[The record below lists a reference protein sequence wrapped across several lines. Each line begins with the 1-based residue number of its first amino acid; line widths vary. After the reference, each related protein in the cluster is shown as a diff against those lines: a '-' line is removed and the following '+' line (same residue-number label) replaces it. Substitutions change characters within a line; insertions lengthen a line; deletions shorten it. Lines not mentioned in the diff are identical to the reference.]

1 MLNGRDSARWDGQP
15 RRKLSVAA
23 CRAHITMVVVHGRR
37 ESSKI
42 YATSSTVGK
51 RSTIEPAKSPLVLRS
66 VTITQRHS
74 VVALSSPRGCSIF
87 PYTRRHQRAAGGSDA
102 LVPLL
107 RLAGGVHG
115 ALACTRRHLLGSTG
129 SHHAVA
135 LSWHF
140 ELPTRIHP
148 LHRV

>member
-15 RRKLSVAA
+15 RRRLSVAA
-23 CRAHITMVVVHGRR
+23 CRAHIMMVVVHGRR

-51 RSTIEPAKSPLVLRS
+51 GSTIGPAKSPLVLRS
-66 VTITQRHS
+66 VAIGRRHS
-74 VVALSSPRGCSIF
+74 VVFLSSPRGCSAF
-87 PYTRRHQRAAGGSDA
+87 QYTSQHQRAAGGGDA
-102 LVPLL
+102 LLPLL
-107 RLAGGVHG
+107 RLAGGAHG

-135 LSWHF
+135 LNWHF

-148 LHRV
+148 LHRL